1 MRKNYTLV
9 SAFWHSQ
16 KIFLCSVLL
25 FQCLTGFS
33 QTTSETKKNEQI
45 KTETPIFSSQNENN
59 AGEIGNQTNVHS
71 TAITPNTSTSA
82 VGNATINTSTSRTQ
96 EVVIDDETAFPKYI
110 ETGDPIKDSENYAS
124 RKQKW
129 IEQNPEA
136 YQQLIN
142 PKK

>member
-9 SAFWHSQ
+9 SDFWHSQ
-16 KIFLCSVLL
+16 KIFICSVFL
-25 FQCLTGFS
+25 FQSLTGFS

-45 KTETPIFSSQNENN
+45 KTETPIFSSQNANN
-59 AGEIGNQTNVHS
+59 AEEIGNQTKVHS
-71 TAITPNTSTSA
+71 TAITPNTSTTAA
-82 VGNATINTSTSRTQ
+82 VNATINTTSSRIQ

-110 ETGDPIKDSENYAS
+110 ETGDPIKDSESYAL

-129 IEQNPEA
+129 IADYPEK